1 MSLQCFKYNS
11 RVFKINNCEQNLE
24 KILGLVMTCCWLNVL
39 TFPMQVMAESLK
51 AYTCIACAISV
62 FSKQQCYLNLS
73 FLQEHLQKKKKRKK
87 SIYKKE

>member
-1 MSLQCFKYNS
+1 
-11 RVFKINNCEQNLE
+11 
-24 KILGLVMTCCWLNVL
+24 MTCCWLNVL

-73 FLQEHLQKKKKRKK
+73 FLQEHLQKKKKKEKEHLQERISHFPLPKLLLLK
-87 SIYKKE
+87 SQFEWEVD